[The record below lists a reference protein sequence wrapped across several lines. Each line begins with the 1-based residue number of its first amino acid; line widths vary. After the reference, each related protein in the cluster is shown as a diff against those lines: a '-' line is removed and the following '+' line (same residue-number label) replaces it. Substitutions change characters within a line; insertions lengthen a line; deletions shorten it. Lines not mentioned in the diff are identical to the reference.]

1 METKRI
7 EDKEDVNKVKVKRP
21 DLIIRTDYKLWE
33 YLFKDQQKKAKKLT
47 KAEAYYDI
55 IKKQREAL
63 LIQDENYLMASCSEI
78 MEQWGWSR
86 QNVNIFLEDLERIGA
101 ITLERN
107 TRLIKFSISN
117 AKIE

>member
-1 METKRI
+1 
-7 EDKEDVNKVKVKRP
+7 
-21 DLIIRTDYKLWE
+21 
-33 YLFKDQQKKAKKLT
+33 
-47 KAEAYYDI
+47 
-55 IKKQREAL
+55 
-63 LIQDENYLMASCSEI
+63 MASCSDI